1 MNPGLKMVRR
11 WVKLGRKVLKESYPN
26 GPKYSKA
33 LATIVVAGL
42 AVSTAQGG
50 LVVFNGEEP
59 KTKIEP
65 KQLVFVPVKVHN
77 MPPNADEQFSKK
89 IRGIKLKNYIDAKVT
104 CDLSTVAGAL
114 WNPESE
120 LYKIHGEKINAALEM
135 FEYKIEENTEDKL
148 VSVYK
153 VKMHSWIGPDHADQ
167 SQIHQIIKTEDS
179 ETHHVTVKTKNYPY
193 SETFNVLQVWEF
205 KRLSD
210 TQLHVKMSSGIDW
223 IDPPMSI
230 IRSNIES
237 SITKGQKANA
247 QQFSKYFT
255 K

>member
-1 MNPGLKMVRR
+1 MIGKCI
-11 WVKLGRKVLKESYPN
+11 E
-26 GPKYSKA
+26 YSKA

-42 AVSTAQGG
+42 AVTTAQGG
-50 LVVFNGEEP
+50 LVAFQGKEA
-59 KTKIEP
+59 KTKTETHR
-65 KQLVFVPVKVHN
+65 LVYVPVVEHK
-77 MPPNADEQFSKK
+77 MPPNADEQFNKK
-89 IRGIKLKNYIDAKVT
+89 IKGIKLKNYINAKIT
-104 CDLSTVAGAL
+104 CDVSNVAGAL
-114 WNPESE
+114 WDPESE
-120 LYKIHGEKINAALEM
+120 LYKIHGDKINKALEM
-135 FEYKIEENTEDKL
+135 FEYKIEENTDTKL

-167 SQIHQIIKTEDS
+167 SQIHEIIKTADS

-205 KRLSD
+205 KRLSE
-210 TQLHVKMSSGIDW
+210 TQIHVKMSSGIDW

-247 QQFSKYFT
+247 QQFSKYFH
-255 K
+255 

>member
-1 MNPGLKMVRR
+1 
-11 WVKLGRKVLKESYPN
+11 
-26 GPKYSKA
+26 
-33 LATIVVAGL
+33 
-42 AVSTAQGG
+42 
-50 LVVFNGEEP
+50 
-59 KTKIEP
+59 
-65 KQLVFVPVKVHN
+65 
-77 MPPNADEQFSKK
+77 
-89 IRGIKLKNYIDAKVT
+89 
-104 CDLSTVAGAL
+104 
-114 WNPESE
+114 
-120 LYKIHGEKINAALEM
+120 M
-135 FEYKIEENTEDKL
+135 FEYQIEENTDDKL

-153 VKMHSWIGPDHADQ
+153 VKESVRSFHSVALSKVSDWPMIWGRHRVSINLKTDIFFQNRKKMHSWIGPDHADQ
-167 SQIHQIIKTEDS
+167 SQIHQIIKTDDS

-193 SETFNVLQVWEF
+193 SETFNVLQVWVLIITCMWSLTIFKVPSHMVPPLNCKLSWEF

-247 QQFSKYFT
+247 QQFSRYFT

>member
-1 MNPGLKMVRR
+1 M
-11 WVKLGRKVLKESYPN
+11 GRETGNMIGKYIE
-26 GPKYSKA
+26 YSKA

-42 AVSTAQGG
+42 AVTTAQGG
-50 LVVFNGEEP
+50 LVVFKGEEP

-65 KQLVFVPVKVHN
+65 KQLVFVP
-77 MPPNADEQFSKK
+77 
-89 IRGIKLKNYIDAKVT
+89 
-104 CDLSTVAGAL
+104 
-114 WNPESE
+114 
-120 LYKIHGEKINAALEM
+120 
-135 FEYKIEENTEDKL
+135 ENTDDKL

-167 SQIHQIIKTEDS
+167 SQIHQILKYDDS

-210 TQLHVKMSSGIDW
+210 TELHVKMSSGIDW

-247 QQFSKYFT
+247 QQFSK
-255 K
+255 